1 MLPWLAV
8 AAFAADHEV
17 VAADLFTI
25 DAPAGL
31 AVDAAGTRVAWIRQ
45 RWDRDLDRTARDL
58 WTLDTRTR
66 AATRLTFTEGDEG
79 HPTFSPDDAWIY
91 FDAPDDAGKRQVR
104 RVPAAGGAAQDASPA
119 HAIAPAHRQRVEARD
134 RVLGQPVEALEHA
147 EPALGREPAE
157 HHPVE
162 VEGEPELGPVGGDER
177 RHCCRRIAVGG
188 DGAGHRLG
196 QAQRHRQR

>member
-91 FDAPDDAGKRQVR
+91 FDAQARLQVGSAEVQR
-104 RVPAAGGAAQDASPA
+104 RSEPVPASGTAG
-119 HAIAPAHRQRVEARD
+119 R
-134 RVLGQPVEALEHA
+134 
-147 EPALGREPAE
+147 
-157 HHPVE
+157 
-162 VEGEPELGPVGGDER
+162 
-177 RHCCRRIAVGG
+177 
-188 DGAGHRLG
+188 
-196 QAQRHRQR
+196 